1 MRNILFVCTGN
12 TCRSCMA
19 ESIFNFLCDIENTQA
34 VSAGISIVD
43 NSKTSINS
51 AEIVRQNMGIN
62 ISDRK
67 AIQLT
72 CCMVENCELILTMTE
87 TIKNI
92 LCEAFPKFKH
102 KIFTLNGYVSVNND
116 VVDPFGS
123 NMEAYKKTYTQLKS
137 SIVLLLNKLKEDRGI
152 N

>member
-19 ESIFNFLCDIENTQA
+19 ESIFNFLCDIEDTKA
-34 VSAGISIVD
+34 ISAGVSIVN
-43 NSKTSINS
+43 NSKTSKNS
-51 AEIVRQNMGIN
+51 ADIVRESMGVD

-72 CCMVENCELILTMTE
+72 CCMVQNCELILTMTKS
-87 TIKNI
+87 IKDI

-102 KIFTLNGYVSVNND
+102 KIFTLNGYVSVSND
-116 VVDPFGS
+116 IVDPFGS
-123 NMEAYKKTYTQLKS
+123 NVEIYKKTYTQLKS
-137 SIVLLLNKLKEDRGI
+137 SIVLLLNKLKEDICI